1 MARIFACPAAA
12 RLAPGGMVFHVLNCG
27 VGRMRLFLKDGDFE
41 AFEPCVA
48 ETLQTRPMRILAH
61 CLMSSLRRR
70 VRGTA
75 DDRWW
80 LSRWPL
86 PLRTHLG
93 AIGRLCFS
101 ISELS
106 KTEGKKMIC

>member
-1 MARIFACPAAA
+1 MRRTA
-12 RLAPGGMVFHVLNCG
+12 RLAPGGMVLHVLNRG
-27 VGRMRLFLKDGDFE
+27 VGRMRLFMKDGDFE
-41 AFEPCVA
+41 GFERCIA
-48 ETLQTRPMRILAH
+48 KTLQTRPMRILAH
-61 CLMSSLRRR
+61 CLMSNHWRP

-75 DDRWW
+75 EDPLW

-86 PLRTHLG
+86 PLRTHLR